1 MAADTL
7 IDIVVNQKSSLSV
20 EFELLNNGVPF
31 NLTNYGVSAKYKE
44 DLNVSDEL
52 SQPFNSAIANTTAG
66 IIAITLTPEQTGAL
80 SNPRYV
86 YDVTLTNTNTG
97 YKIRV
102 IEGILKVSRGVT

>member
-7 IDIVVNQKSSLSV
+7 VDIIVNQKASLSV
-20 EFELLNNGVPF
+20 EFELLNNGAPF
-31 NLTNYGVSAKYKE
+31 NLTGYSVSAKYKE

-52 SQPFNSAIANTTAG
+52 SQQFAAAVANTAAG
-66 IIAITLTPEQTGAL
+66 IIAISLTPEQTGAL
-80 SNPRYV
+80 SGPRYV

-97 YKIRV
+97 FKTRV

>member
-7 IDIVVNQKSSLSV
+7 VDIIVNQKASLSV

-31 NLTNYGVSAKYKE
+31 NLTNYSVSAKYKE

-52 SQPFNSAIANTTAG
+52 SRSFSSAIANTASG
-66 IIAITLTPEQTGAL
+66 IIAISLTPEQTDAL
-80 SNPRYV
+80 SGPRYV
-86 YDVTLTNTNTG
+86 YDVTLTNTTTG
-97 YKIRV
+97 FKTRV

>member
-7 IDIVVNQKSSLSV
+7 VDIIVNQKASLSV
-20 EFELLNNGVPF
+20 EFELLNNGTPF
-31 NLTNYGVSAKYKE
+31 NLTDYSVSAKYKE

-52 SQPFNSAIANTTAG
+52 SQQFTTAVANTAAG
-66 IIAITLTPEQTGAL
+66 IIAISLTPEQTGAL
-80 SNPRYV
+80 AGPRYV

-97 YKIRV
+97 FKTRV